1 MKPPEACAA
10 TNDTSG
16 GFTPEAT
23 GPDKNFRALTPR
35 HTEFANRWW
44 AARVQTQVAWRSRP
58 AGRSRSRQPRSGF
71 WRAMARLVRLLFF
84 ALSEVHI
91 VNRRAE
97 LADRQ
102 SSQVFLAHDAL
113 LGAMHD
119 QRDRDR
125 QDLHRFLSAAHR

>member
-1 MKPPEACAA
+1 MFLK
-10 TNDTSG
+10 NTSG

-23 GPDKNFRALTPR
+23 SPDKNFRALTPR
-35 HTEFANRWW
+35 ATLESAFLIPRY
-44 AARVQTQVAWRSRP
+44 ARSN
-58 AGRSRSRQPRSGF
+58 AGRLEVATCRPQSFSSTAQRFLERNSSSCSS
-71 WRAMARLVRLLFF
+71 FF
-84 ALSEVHI
+84 SALSNVRFI
-91 VNRRAE
+91 NRRAE